1 MPQRSGNTRGQTQLA
16 NPTYQVYASHTQS
29 LFQSS
34 RQHSWTDTISRS
46 DYSQDLINTG
56 HTQSDCSN
64 YKVNTSHTIPKT
76 KPTLVTHNQ
85 IVPKP
90 KSTLVTDTQ
99 TVPKARSTLVT
110 DNPASQAAPKNIS
123 TLVKQTSNQQVR
135 WHQQHFHHLLK

>member
-1 MPQRSGNTRGQTQLA
+1 MSTLME
-16 NPTYQVYASHTQS
+16 
-29 LFQSS
+29 
-34 RQHSWTDTISRS
+34 DTISQS

-56 HTQSDCSN
+56 HTQSDCSNDKVIHNHAADCSQDLIKTGHAQSDCSN

-85 IVPKP
+85 
-90 KSTLVTDTQ
+90 SDCS
-99 TVPKARSTLVT
+99 KAQVNTGHTHSDRSKGQVNTGHRQS
-110 DNPASQAAPKNIS
+110 ASQAAPKNIS